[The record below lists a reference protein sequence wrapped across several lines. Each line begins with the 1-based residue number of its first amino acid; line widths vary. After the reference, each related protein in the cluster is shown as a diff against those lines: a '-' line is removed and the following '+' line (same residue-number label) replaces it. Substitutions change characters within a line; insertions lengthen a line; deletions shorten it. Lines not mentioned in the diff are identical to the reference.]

1 MKSLSKTMSEIMKQQ
16 NFEPAYKQMMSLV
29 LKDPEVAAFLKK
41 NAQRLSPQAIDRGEA
56 KLYEYYHEKQLISKG
71 TATVAPG
78 YSPQLVVNAGQ
89 IDVTYVPTK
98 KLIEQQHQA
107 HIKRLVSSINMPKF
121 IRNASF
127 DHFYI
132 DDAHQTETRNA
143 ALNAALDFVEQYSA
157 SDFRPG
163 LYLYGRFGV
172 GKTYL
177 LGAIANEL
185 ARQKGVATTMMHFP
199 SFVVE
204 MRNSIKN
211 NNLGQKL
218 DAVKKAPVLVLD
230 DIGADAMTTWA
241 RDDILGVILE
251 YRMQEELPTFF
262 SSNFSMAELQDHLA
276 VNVKGD
282 SEPVKASRI
291 MERIKFLSR
300 QYEMAGANLREK
312 GEKSE

>member
-1 MKSLSKTMSEIMKQQ
+1 MRSLSETMKEIMKGQ
-16 NFEPAYKQMMSLV
+16 NIGPAYEETIRQV
-29 LKDPEVAAFLKK
+29 FADPDVASFLNK
-41 NAQRLSPQAIDRGEA
+41 NSQILSKEAINRGEA
-56 KLYEYYHEKQLISKG
+56 KLYEFYHEKQLIKKG

-78 YSPQLVVNAGQ
+78 YSPQLIVNAGQ

-107 HIKRLVSSINMPKF
+107 HIQQLVSSINMPKF
-121 IRNASF
+121 IWNASF
-127 DHFYI
+127 DNFYI
-132 DDAHQTETRNA
+132 DDQHQTETRNA
-143 ALNAALDFVEQYSA
+143 ALNAALDFVEQFTPQQ
-157 SDFRPG
+157 FRPG

-172 GKTYL
+172 GKTFL

-185 ARQKGVATTMMHFP
+185 ARQKEIPTTMMHFP

-211 NNLGQKL
+211 NNLGQKI
-218 DAVKKAPVLVLD
+218 DAVKKAPILMLD

-262 SSNFSMAELQDHLA
+262 SSNFSMDELQEHLT
-276 VNVKGD
+276 VNVKGEE
-282 SEPVKASRI
+282 EPVKASRI

-300 QYEMAGANLREK
+300 QYEMDGKNLRDK
-312 GEKSE
+312 G

>member
-1 MKSLSKTMSEIMKQQ
+1 MKSLSKTMKEIMEKR
-16 NFEPAYKQMMSLV
+16 NFGSAYEQMMSQV
-29 LKDPEVAAFLKK
+29 LKDPEVSSFLKN
-41 NAQRLSPQAIDRGEA
+41 NAKVLSPQAIDRGEA
-56 KLYEYYHEKQLISKG
+56 KLYEYYHEKQLLNKG

-78 YSPQLVVNAGQ
+78 YSPQLIVNAGQ

-98 KLIEQQHQA
+98 KLIEQQRVA
-107 HIKRLVSSINMPKF
+107 HIKQLVSSINMPKF
-121 IRNASF
+121 IRSSSF
-127 DHFYI
+127 DNFYI
-132 DDAHQTETRNA
+132 DDAHQTEKRNT
-143 ALNAALDFVEQYSA
+143 ALNSALDFVEQYSA
-157 SDFRPG
+157 NDFRPG

-218 DAVKKAPVLVLD
+218 DAVKRAPVLVLD

-262 SSNFSMAELQDHLA
+262 SSNFSMNELQEHLT
-276 VNVKGD
+276 VNVKGEE
-282 SEPVKASRI
+282 EPVKASRI

-300 QYEMAGANLREK
+300 QYEMDGANLRDK
-312 GEKSE
+312 G

>member
-1 MKSLSKTMSEIMKQQ
+1 MKSLSKTMKEIMKSQ
-16 NFEPAYKQMMSLV
+16 NFGSAYEQMINQV
-29 LKDPEVAAFLKK
+29 LNDPEVAAFLKNNTQK
-41 NAQRLSPQAIDRGEA
+41 LSPEAIERGEA
-56 KLYEYYHEKQLISKG
+56 KLYEYFHEKQLISKG

-78 YSPQLVVNAGQ
+78 YSPQLIVNAGQ

-98 KLIEQQHQA
+98 KLIEQQRQA
-107 HIKRLVSSINMPKF
+107 HIKQLVSSINMPKF
-121 IRNASF
+121 IHGASF
-127 DHFYI
+127 DHFYTEEPY
-132 DDAHQTETRNA
+132 QTETRNI
-143 ALNAALDFVEQYSA
+143 ALNAALDFVDQYSPNE
-157 SDFRPG
+157 FHPG

-185 ARQKGVATTMMHFP
+185 AQQKGVATTMMHFP

-204 MRNSIKN
+204 MRNSIKTN
-211 NNLGQKL
+211 NIGSKL

-262 SSNFSMAELQDHLA
+262 SSNFSMDELQGHLT
-276 VNVKGD
+276 VNVKGEE
-282 SEPVKASRI
+282 EPVKASRI

-300 QYEMAGANLREK
+300 QYEMDGANLRDK
-312 GEKSE
+312 G

>member
-1 MKSLSKTMSEIMKQQ
+1 MKEIMEKR
-16 NFEPAYKQMMSLV
+16 NFGSAYEQMMSQV
-29 LKDPEVAAFLKK
+29 LKDPEVSSFLKN
-41 NAQRLSPQAIDRGEA
+41 NAKVLSPQAIDRGEA
-56 KLYEYYHEKQLISKG
+56 KLYEYYHEKQLLNKG

-78 YSPQLVVNAGQ
+78 YSPQLIINAGQ

-98 KLIEQQHQA
+98 KLIEQQRVA
-107 HIKRLVSSINMPKF
+107 HIKQLVSSINMPKF

-127 DHFYI
+127 DNFYI
-132 DDAHQTETRNA
+132 DDAHQTEKRNT
-143 ALNAALDFVEQYSA
+143 ALNAALDFVEQYSVN
-157 SDFRPG
+157 DFRPG

-218 DAVKKAPVLVLD
+218 DAVKRAPVLVLD

-262 SSNFSMAELQDHLA
+262 SSNFSMDELQEHLT
-276 VNVKGD
+276 VNVKGEE
-282 SEPVKASRI
+282 EPVKASRI

-300 QYEMAGANLREK
+300 QYEMDGANLRDK
-312 GEKSE
+312 G

>member
-1 MKSLSKTMSEIMKQQ
+1 MKEIMEKR
-16 NFEPAYKQMMSLV
+16 NFGSAYEQMMSQV
-29 LKDPEVAAFLKK
+29 LKDPEVSSFLKN
-41 NAQRLSPQAIDRGEA
+41 NAKVLSPQAIDRGEA
-56 KLYEYYHEKQLISKG
+56 KLYEYYHEKQLLNKG

-78 YSPQLVVNAGQ
+78 YSPQLIVNAGQ

-98 KLIEQQHQA
+98 KLIEQQRVA
-107 HIKRLVSSINMPKF
+107 HIKQLVSSINMPKF
-121 IRNASF
+121 IRSSSF
-127 DHFYI
+127 DNFYI
-132 DDAHQTETRNA
+132 DDAHQTEKRNT
-143 ALNAALDFVEQYSA
+143 ALNSALDFVEQYSA
-157 SDFRPG
+157 NDFRPG

-218 DAVKKAPVLVLD
+218 DAVKRAPVLVLD

-262 SSNFSMAELQDHLA
+262 SSNFSMNELQEHLT
-276 VNVKGD
+276 VNVKGEE
-282 SEPVKASRI
+282 EPVKASRI

-300 QYEMAGANLREK
+300 QYEMDGANLRDK
-312 GEKSE
+312 G